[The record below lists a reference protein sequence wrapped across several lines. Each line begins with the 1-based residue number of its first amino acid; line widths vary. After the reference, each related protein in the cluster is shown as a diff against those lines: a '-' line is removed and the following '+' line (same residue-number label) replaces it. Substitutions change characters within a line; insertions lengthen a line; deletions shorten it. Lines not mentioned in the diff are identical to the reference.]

1 MPTLFDPMELR
12 SVTLRNRIMIS
23 PMCQYSAESN
33 GSATDWHL
41 VHLGSRAIG
50 GAGLIMTEMSSIESG
65 GRLSHNDLGIYD
77 DAHIKPLN
85 KIVNF
90 ILFCT

>member
-1 MPTLFDPMELR
+1 MPTLFDPIQLR
-12 SVTLRNRIMIS
+12 SVTLRNRIMVS
-23 PMCQYSAESN
+23 PMCQYSAEHD

-50 GAGLIMTEMSSIESG
+50 GAGLIMTEMSSIESK

-77 DAHIKPLN
+77 DMHIKPCL
-85 KIVNF
+85 
-90 ILFCT
+90 LYTSPSPRD